1 MAPTISLCM
10 IVKNEENTLKDC
22 LDSVKDFVSEMII
35 VDTGSKDRTVAIAE
49 SFGAIIR
56 QFKWCDDFSAA
67 RNESIR
73 GASSEW
79 ILFLDADEVVARQ
92 DMERLMETLTST
104 DAWGLEVQQRNYS
117 EDTNIYGWQ
126 PVDGYAEC
134 KGPGFFISP
143 IVRIFRN
150 DPRIKFRNRVHE
162 EIDSSIIE
170 LDKPVDR
177 ARFPIHHYG
186 YLKSDFALKRKRD
199 MYLQLGIEQVKSNP
213 GDPKP
218 LYEVGRVHQHEGR
231 YKEAESFF
239 RKVITI
245 DPGYKIVFTN
255 LGECLFKQGKVK
267 EAIEAYKES
276 ISRVPNNE
284 NAYINLGHIVYTQG
298 MMEPACA
305 LFRRAIELNQ
315 SSAAAY
321 NNLVIT
327 LIKMERHAEAVDV
340 LLRAIDATNL
350 DKFRE
355 VLGKI
360 REKFPDEVRVQELV
374 RAKDFQGAEAILR
387 SRLEKDPLDALTLTN
402 LGLVFSKSGEPEKI
416 VDLFESAITK
426 NPKDK
431 SPIWIN
437 IRVNLANAYVELN
450 SLEKAKDALRAA
462 IALSPAK
469 VEFLKKKLEELEE
482 C

>member
-1 MAPTISLCM
+1 M
-10 IVKNEENTLKDC
+10 IVKNEENTLKNC
-22 LDSVKDFVSEMII
+22 LDSVKDFVSEIII

-49 SFGAIIR
+49 CFGAVVR
-56 QFKWCDDFSAA
+56 HFKWCNDFSAA

-79 ILFLDADEVVARQ
+79 IMFLDADEVIARP
-92 DMERLMETLTST
+92 DMERLMETLAST

-126 PVDGYAEC
+126 PVDGYAQC

-150 DPRIKFRNRVHE
+150 DPRLKFRNKVHE

-170 LDKPVDR
+170 LGKPVDR
-177 ARFPIHHYG
+177 LRFPVHHYG
-186 YLKSDFALKRKRD
+186 YLKGDFALKRKRD

-213 GDPKP
+213 DDPKP

-239 RKVITI
+239 RKVIAL
-245 DPGYKIVFTN
+245 DPDYKIVFTN

-267 EAIEAYKES
+267 EAIEACRES
-276 ISRVPNNE
+276 IRRVPNNE

-305 LFRRAIELNQ
+305 LFRRAIEINP

-327 LIKMERHAEAVDV
+327 LIKVARHAEAVDV
-340 LLRAIDATNL
+340 LLRAIESTNL

-374 RAKDFQGAEAILR
+374 RAKDFVGAESLLR
-387 SRLEKDPLDALTLTN
+387 ARLEKDPLDALTLTN

-416 VDLFESAITK
+416 VALFESAIAR

-431 SPIWIN
+431 SPVWVN
-437 IRVNLANAYVELN
+437 MRVNLANAYVELN
-450 SLEKAKDALRAA
+450 RIEKAKEALKAA
-462 IALSPAK
+462 IALDPPK
-469 VEFLKKKLEELEE
+469 VDFLKKRLEELEE